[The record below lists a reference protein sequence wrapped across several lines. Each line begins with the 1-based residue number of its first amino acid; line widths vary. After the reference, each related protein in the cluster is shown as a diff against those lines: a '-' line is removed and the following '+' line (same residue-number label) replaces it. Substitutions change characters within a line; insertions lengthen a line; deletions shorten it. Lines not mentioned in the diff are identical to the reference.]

1 MCARVCMCAGA
12 GSWGTRDLWGT
23 VWLEDCSAVTIKSFS
38 VSVSD
43 KKAGTRKALGEKSTD
58 SKELERDKGRD
69 VGRQAQC
76 WHLHC
81 ISSKKHTLWS
91 EDKQCLQQGYLLIP
105 KNNSPLLHRD
115 Y

>member
-1 MCARVCMCAGA
+1 MCARVCMCVGA

-69 VGRQAQC
+69 
-76 WHLHC
+76 
-81 ISSKKHTLWS
+81 
-91 EDKQCLQQGYLLIP
+91 
-105 KNNSPLLHRD
+105 
-115 Y
+115 

>member
-1 MCARVCMCAGA
+1 MVSLPFSDSNNQKLNLGQETVLCVCARVCMCVGA

-69 VGRQAQC
+69 
-76 WHLHC
+76 
-81 ISSKKHTLWS
+81 
-91 EDKQCLQQGYLLIP
+91 
-105 KNNSPLLHRD
+105 
-115 Y
+115 